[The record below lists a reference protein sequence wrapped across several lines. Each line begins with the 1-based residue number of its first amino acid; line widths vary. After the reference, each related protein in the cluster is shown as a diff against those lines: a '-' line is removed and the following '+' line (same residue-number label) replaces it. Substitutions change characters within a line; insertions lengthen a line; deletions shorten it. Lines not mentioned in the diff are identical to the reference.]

1 MIVMK
6 VRLIMVRRRIFKN
19 VDLVERWLKSKGYNV
34 IILARDNYSLITTNA
49 SRMTVDCAIDM
60 VNMETMTEDEWLVDT
75 RLGGR

>member
-1 MIVMK
+1 MT
-6 VRLIMVRRRIFKN
+6 RRRIFKN

-34 IILARDNYSLITTNA
+34 IVLERDDYSLMTTNA
-49 SRMTVDCAIDM
+49 SRMAVDCAIDM

>member
-1 MIVMK
+1 MT
-6 VRLIMVRRRIFKN
+6 RRRIFKN

-34 IILARDNYSLITTNA
+34 IILERDDYNLITTNA
-49 SRMTVDCAIDM
+49 SRMAVDCAIDM